1 MNKCVKALIPL
12 VLSLAV
18 CFVCVGYAQVFDTLT
33 VTGHAE
39 AEAPETL
46 YISSVGYASKG
57 AGVKSETN
65 GFRFPTTVETTA
77 VMSTGSTSNRSV
89 TYEIVVVN
97 NTRYKYSFKGIECV
111 TPAGETNDNNLYL
124 SNSSYSQY
132 GSGFTVY
139 TKNNVNDTTSTF
151 KEGTTVEPNTTVKF
165 YATYQFTRNVP
176 SEKELSFLLNY
187 KFGIHVDSFGDMALD
202 RVLIKFDDV
211 LNTESTYK
219 DLITHI
225 DDKFQNQEWQSNY
238 MGNVTG
244 ADNDDT
250 KTIER
255 LFGDQLSLTIDG
267 VTKNITLLIKREN
280 IDGNTATGD
289 RYGVTY
295 PGNRNPTYY
304 SGCEMTLYMTA
315 NDLDRTPEAGEY
327 NSRTQA
333 DVYIAIFTCQADSNG
348 NPVGGWYQIGDV
360 YKGIAPI
367 SSYSGDRNQPGSFVT
382 DDWLSLNQTYRVTSN
397 YSYSIANNVSIKNI
411 IPTTDRN
418 ARNEYNRL
426 LSLARSQIEYID
438 QNADYF
444 NEEAFA
450 QPIARL
456 RETYQKASSMTVNN
470 STYRINLIQI
480 LKELENVTY
489 PFLTYVD

>member
-46 YISSVGYASKG
+46 YISSVGYASKD

-77 VMSTGSTSNRSV
+77 VMNTGSTNNRSV

-111 TPAGETNDNNLYL
+111 TPEGETNDNNLY
-124 SNSSYSQY
+124 SPNSSYSQY

-151 KEGTTVEPNTTVKF
+151 KEGTTVEPNTTVTF
-165 YATYQFTRNVP
+165 YATYQFARNVP

-187 KFGIHVDSFGDMALD
+187 NFGIHVDSFGDMALD
-202 RVLIKFDDV
+202 RVLVKFEDV
-211 LNTESTYK
+211 LNTESTYQ

-225 DDKFQNQEWQSNY
+225 DDKFQDQEWQSNY

-280 IDGNTATGD
+280 VDGNTATGD

-315 NDLDRTPEAGEY
+315 NDLDRTPEDGEY

-333 DVYIAIFTCQADSNG
+333 DVYIAIFTCKADSNG

-382 DDWLSLNQTYRVTSN
+382 DDWVSLNQTYRVTSN
-397 YSYSIANNVSIKNI
+397 YSYSIANNVSIENI

-426 LSLARSQIEYID
+426 LSLAQSQIEYID

-456 RETYQKASSMTVNN
+456 RETYQKASSMTVDNR
-470 STYRINLIQI
+470 TYRINLIQI
-480 LKELENVTY
+480 LKELESVTY

>member
-18 CFVCVGYAQVFDTLT
+18 CFICIGYAQVFDTLT
-33 VTGHAE
+33 VTGLAE
-39 AEAPETL
+39 VETPEML
-46 YISSVGYASKG
+46 YISNVGYKAKG
-57 AGVKSETN
+57 AGVKSEIHEI
-65 GFRFPTTVETTA
+65 RFPTTVENT
-77 VMSTGSTSNRSV
+77 VVLNKGSANNRTV

-97 NTRYKYSFKGIECV
+97 NTRYKYSFKGIECI
-111 TPAGETNDNNLYL
+111 TPDGETNNNNLYV
-124 SNSSYSQY
+124 SNSSYNQY

-139 TKNNVNDTTSTF
+139 TKNNINDTTSTF
-151 KEGTTVEPNTTVKF
+151 KEGTTIESNTTVTF
-165 YATYQFTRNVP
+165 YVTYQFARNVT
-176 SEKELSFLLNY
+176 SETELSFLLNY

-202 RVLIKFDDV
+202 RALIKFGEI
-211 LNTESTYK
+211 LNTESTYQ

-238 MGNVTG
+238 IGNVFG

-255 LFGDQLSLTIDG
+255 LFGDQISLTIDG
-267 VTKNITLLIKREN
+267 VTRNITLLIKREN
-280 IDGNTATGD
+280 IDGNTSTGD

-315 NDLDRTPEAGEY
+315 NDLDRVPEEGEY
-327 NSRTQA
+327 NSRSQA
-333 DVYIAIFTCQADSNG
+333 DVYIAIFTCKADSNG
-348 NPVGGWYQIGDV
+348 DPVGDWYQIGDI

-367 SSYSGDRNQPGSFVT
+367 SSYNGDRNQPGSFVT
-382 DDWLSLNQTYRVTSN
+382 DDWVSLSQTYRVTSN
-397 YSYSIANNVSIKNI
+397 YSYAIANNLGIKTI

-426 LSLARSQIEYID
+426 LSLAQSQIEYID

-444 NEEAFA
+444 NEEVFVR
-450 QPIARL
+450 PIEKLKA
-456 RETYQKASSMTVNN
+456 TYQKASSMAVDNR
-470 STYRINLIQI
+470 TYRFNLIQI

-489 PFLTYVD
+489 PFLSYVD